1 MRKERKRGSRA
12 EFSRFRFLPVS
23 TLLKM
28 GIFPALDLQQT
39 KGIFSKGRFGEYQ
52 DTCHEEIPAL
62 PRQSE
67 SAALHKRRGLE
78 ACKWRLTLKLTWEF
92 RWRWD
97 LRDRKGR
104 KVTAPSPCCIR
115 EFDAAPLNY
124 SYLQMQRIQFK
135 MCGALL
141 HAIHTFY
148 LVEPPPP
155 PSDLGD
161 PISIQRRSIWPSIF
175 YLDVWIQFLLMTLIY

>member
-23 TLLKM
+23 TLLKK

-62 PRQSE
+62 PRQRE
-67 SAALHKRRGLE
+67 SAALHKRGGLE

-97 LRDRKGR
+97 WDGTWEIEKEGKWLP
-104 KVTAPSPCCIR
+104 PSPCCIR

-148 LVEPPPP
+148 LVEPLP
-155 PSDLGD
+155 
-161 PISIQRRSIWPSIF
+161 RHRIW
-175 YLDVWIQFLLMTLIY
+175 VTQFPFR